1 MAEKQLIIPDWH
13 PLLNWVLFASR
24 KLILFLSE
32 KLLFLIK
39 FHIILIEETKTNQ
52 NYVVLVV
59 ITNAILSDTN
69 GRTWINKLILKLLNW
84 ILSKVKE
91 YDL

>member
-1 MAEKQLIIPDWH
+1 MAENQLIIPYWH
-13 PLLNWVLFASR
+13 PQLNWVLFASR

-59 ITNAILSDTN
+59 ITSAILTDTN
-69 GRTWINKLILKLLNW
+69 GRT
-84 ILSKVKE
+84 
-91 YDL
+91 